1 MKELGKISHL
11 PISRFTANGAYLTLS
26 NGKEVL
32 LPNNYLQGDEKEGD
46 EKTVFIYTDSEDRP
60 VAITDRPIALLDE
73 FAVMKAKST
82 TSIGAY
88 MDWGLPKDLFVPKSE
103 MGKPIQEGEKY
114 LVMVCVDYKTD
125 RLIGVS
131 KYQDFILRDTETLTE
146 GQEVEICVFEETEL
160 GFKVLINDNYE
171 GLIYENE
178 IFEPLQVGDKRRA
191 FIKKKRDD
199 GKLDVQLNPIGRQKY
214 EEGAEKILETL
225 KVKKFLPLHDK
236 SSPEEIKKTLGMS
249 KKHFKQSIG
258 QLYKSKRILLH
269 NDGIEL
275 ND

>member
-1 MKELGKISHL
+1 MKELGRISTL
-11 PISRFTANGAYLTLS
+11 SINRFTANGAYLQLS
-26 NGKEVL
+26 NGNEVL
-32 LPNNYLQGDEKEGD
+32 LPKSYLQGDEQEGD

-60 VAITDRPIALLDE
+60 VAITQKPIALVDE
-73 FAVMKAKST
+73 FALMRAKT
-82 TSIGAY
+82 ITSFGAF

-103 MGKPIQEGEKY
+103 MGKPIQAEEKY
-114 LVMVCVDYKTD
+114 LVMVCVDYKTN

-131 KYQDFILRDTETLTE
+131 KYQDFILSDTENFSE
-146 GQEVEICVFEETEL
+146 GQEVEILVFEKTEL
-160 GFKVLINDNYE
+160 GFKVLIDGNYE

-178 IFEPLQVGDKRRA
+178 IFEPLQVGDKKRA
-191 FIKKKRDD
+191 YIKKKRED

-225 KVKKFLPLHDK
+225 KVQKFLPLHDK

-269 NDGIEL
+269 KDGIEL
-275 ND
+275 ID